1 MIICKS
7 PAEISKMRE
16 AGKVVASALKLA
28 NDNIRPGLTTIELE
42 DMIENLI
49 INSVARPAFKGYHG
63 YPASIC
69 ASVNDEVVHCIPS
82 ERTLKSGDILSVDVG
97 VELDG
102 YFGDAAKTFAVGEV
116 TDQAKN
122 LMDITEKSLYAGIEM
137 AKVGN
142 RLSDISHEIQLTAES
157 AGYTVVREYVGHGI
171 GSEMHE
177 DPQIPNFGPSGNG
190 PLLKEGMVIAL
201 EPMVNVGDF
210 EVKVRSDEWTVV
222 TADGSLSAHFEHSV
236 ALTKDG
242 PMILTK

>member
-28 NDNIRPGLTTIELE
+28 NDNIRPGLTTIELD

-49 INSVARPAFKGYHG
+49 INSGSRPAFKGYHG